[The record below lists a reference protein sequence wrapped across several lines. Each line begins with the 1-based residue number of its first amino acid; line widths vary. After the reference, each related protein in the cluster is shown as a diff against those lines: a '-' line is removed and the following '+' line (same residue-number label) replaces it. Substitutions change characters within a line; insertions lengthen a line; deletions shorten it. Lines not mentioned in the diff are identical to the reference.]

1 MASVTSWWNDA
12 RARPATR
19 PRRRFYLAGSAGGAG
34 DRRHGAGRLP
44 ARRRQPG
51 LQQRRTAQRHDGDLV
66 GRKPPDPGAPD
77 PRVSRRGQAALRLSP
92 GRFAAGVRRGSDGLR
107 PEKPGAPHR
116 QAGAAGG
123 AMMRMRINQRG
134 GFTLIELLVAISIL
148 AMVAVLGWRGLDG
161 IVRARVALTQQ
172 MEVTRGMQLAFAQM
186 QSDCEHIPVDGVL
199 LGTRPYLLFDKDKLT
214 LVRMV
219 LLENE
224 PTRLQVV
231 SYRLRDGVLL
241 RRESAVTRNMT
252 DLDVMWKAATSDAD
266 PAAPVALQAGITGM
280 GVQNWV
286 GGQWQMIQAP
296 LVGGPAPSGSAFGL
310 QVVLQTRDLAAPMI
324 KTFLLGGA

>member
-1 MASVTSWWNDA
+1 
-12 RARPATR
+12 
-19 PRRRFYLAGSAGGAG
+19 
-34 DRRHGAGRLP
+34 
-44 ARRRQPG
+44 
-51 LQQRRTAQRHDGDLV
+51 
-66 GRKPPDPGAPD
+66 
-77 PRVSRRGQAALRLSP
+77 
-92 GRFAAGVRRGSDGLR
+92 
-107 PEKPGAPHR
+107 
-116 QAGAAGG
+116 
-123 AMMRMRINQRG
+123 MMRLHKRR